1 MVDIPNSVTQIG
13 ESAFA
18 YCENLSLVLFNA
30 SKCTNEHESSHIIYG
45 SPVRTLVIGSGV
57 EQLPNSLLCKD
68 YKTCN
73 IVSLA
78 QTPPLLYENTFSSPY
93 NNNQI
98 FTVYVPSD
106 MYVNYWTDDIWGEM
120 QIKEISI
127 PVTDIVLSN
136 EEMNVGI
143 KSTALLTATIAPSN
157 ATIKDLYYSSSNP
170 QIASVD
176 VYGNVTGINYGEAFI
191 FASAIDGSGVIAKC
205 KVIVN
210 NLVAESLE
218 LDPSEILLSVN
229 KTAVVTPIY
238 SPEGI
243 SNKEFEWSC
252 SNEDVAK
259 FRNNSD
265 GSITVIGVSD
275 GEAIITCHTTDGS
288 DLTAT
293 CNVTVSTGTGVE
305 NTKSIAANVRG
316 ENGVIHIEGAEGA
329 AVEVFN
335 AAGVCIYSGTA
346 TEITVPQRGFYVVRV
361 AGRATK
367 LAL

>member
-1 MVDIPNSVTQIG
+1 MIYKYYGCNSLCSIVIPSSVTSIG
-13 ESAFA
+13 FYSFEDCPQLKIIF
-18 YCENLSLVLFNA
+18 FNA
-30 SKCTNEHESSHIIYG
+30 INCISSGNICSDEKTFIIGHNVTKLPDDLLSNSYSKIVSY
-45 SPVRTLVIGSGV
+45 PVVPPVIG
-57 EQLPNSLLCKD
+57 
-68 YKTCN
+68 
-73 IVSLA
+73 A
-78 QTPPLLYENTFSSPY
+78 NTFNYGNS
-93 NNNQI
+93 I
-98 FTVYVPSD
+98 VYVSSEA
-106 MYVNYWTDDIWGEM
+106 YINYWLDEIWGNM
-120 QIKEISI
+120 TLKEIDF
-127 PVTDIVLSN
+127 PVTSVSINVDETQIAINGSVQLSA
-136 EEMNVGI
+136 EI
-143 KSTALLTATIAPSN
+143 LPSN
-157 ATIKDLYYSSSNP
+157 ATLKDIYWSSNNNRVAFVN
-170 QIASVD
+170 QNGLVKGLS
-176 VYGNVTGINYGEAFI
+176 NGEATI
-191 FASAIDGSGVIAKC
+191 TAMAIDGSG
-205 KVIVN
+205 IVATCN
-210 NLVAESLE
+210 VTVSKIVAESLE

-288 DLTAT
+288 DLTAA

-367 LAL
+367 LTL